1 MKDDFNIKFD
11 YKLNKQLQ
19 MIYFNETEWA
29 WEDITE
35 FAENCSL
42 IPTEQEDTY
51 SGTICGIS
59 DLYKKWIFSL
69 RDVEWACPSNLSCEV
84 KGEVK

>member
-1 MKDDFNIKFD
+1 
-11 YKLNKQLQ
+11 

-59 DLYKKWIFSL
+59 DLYKK
-69 RDVEWACPSNLSCEV
+69 
-84 KGEVK
+84 